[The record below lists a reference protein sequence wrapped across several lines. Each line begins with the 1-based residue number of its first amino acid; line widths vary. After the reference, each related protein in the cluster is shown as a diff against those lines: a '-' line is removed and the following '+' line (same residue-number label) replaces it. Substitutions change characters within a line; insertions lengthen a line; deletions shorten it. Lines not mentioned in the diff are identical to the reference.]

1 MVNIEDAAK
10 DGAPKV
16 WDDNPQGNNAFRLM
30 FGNQEATD
38 AAFAKAKHVV
48 KLRVENNRLSPVSME
63 PRVAIGDYDAADDYY
78 TLYAASQNPHGA
90 AHGDLAHLPRAGEP
104 DPRRLAGRRRR
115 LRPQGRAVPR
125 RSAW

>member
-10 DGAPKV
+10 PDATKV
-16 WDDNPQGNNAFRLM
+16 WDDNPTGNNAFRLM

-63 PRVAIGDYDAADDYY
+63 PRVAIGDYNAANDEY
-78 TLYAASQNPHGA
+78 TLYTASQNPHGVRMEVS
-90 AHGDLAHLPRAGEP
+90 HIFHVPENQHPRGV
-104 DPRRLAGRRRR
+104 AGRRRR
-115 LRPQGRAVPR
+115 LRTEGRRLPR
-125 RSAW
+125 GSAW